1 MRKVFQNRDLK
12 RSRAKRKN
20 VLLFSLVGI
29 MVMMLIISA
38 AMSIDMKGAIK
49 RLNMNNEELPDV
61 SEMTEESETKEQWAI
76 SVENR
81 LERIEQESRSQ
92 AEEMGSKIVEKIK
105 QDSDLQFNMLTGK
118 LEKIGDKL
126 SRQQQQIQKLQKETA
141 ALKVNGAANNI
152 ALQEQIEKVAKQYDQ
167 VSVIA
172 PPPPLK
178 KDNEGGIL
186 DDLDIAAVPRAVK
199 QAVMPQ
205 QSKQLTYSV
214 QTVENS
220 FAEAN
225 ASAETKELTKEEI
238 AAMNTYEI
246 VTGFSEAY
254 MITGAVAPLFG
265 GRNGGGGGA
274 GGGAGGSQML
284 PVPVL
289 LEAEGDLIMPNDT
302 IGSVDKCMLI
312 GTAVGNASSSSIDV
326 RLEKMSCIVAGGKK
340 IIDGKIQGWLVSE
353 SGTPGIPATMVYR
366 AGDYISRMIASGV
379 LEGLSQGFMNAA
391 SAGNYGNSQGGIVYA
406 GAANGAGQ
414 GVSNSFSKL
423 ADFYLN
429 LAEAT
434 LPMLEAKG
442 GRTVSM
448 VLMGGDKFQLR
459 DVNLLD
465 TREVDA
471 YVNEFVGENE

>member
-1 MRKVFQNRDLK
+1 MRKIFEKRDLK
-12 RSRAKRKN
+12 KSRAKRKN
-20 VLLFSLVGI
+20 VFLFAIVGILLLLLFV
-29 MVMMLIISA
+29 SA
-38 AMSIDMKGAIK
+38 FMSIDMTGAIK
-49 RLNMNNEELPDV
+49 RMNANNEALPDA
-61 SEMTEESETKEQWAI
+61 SDFTEEAETKEQWAL

-81 LERIEQESRSQ
+81 LQRVEEESRR
-92 AEEMGSKIVEKIK
+92 ETEKMGEQIIDKIGKKTE
-105 QDSDLQFNMLTGK
+105 LQFNIITGK
-118 LEKIGDKL
+118 LEKINKKL
-126 SRQQQQIQKLQKETA
+126 SAQDDQLKKLKKETA
-141 ALKVNGAANNI
+141 ALKLNAATNNA
-152 ALQEQIEKVAKQYDQ
+152 ALQERIEKIAEESEKVQ
-167 VSVIA
+167 VIA
-172 PPPPLK
+172 PPPRLVEK
-178 KDNEGGIL
+178 ESDGGIL
-186 DDLDIAAVPRAVK
+186 DDLDIAAIPKAVK
-199 QAVMPQ
+199 KMVAP
-205 QSKQLTYSV
+205 KKGLTYSV
-214 QTVENS
+214 QTVENT
-220 FAEAN
+220 FAESN
-225 ASAETKELTKEEI
+225 ATQNEPEKMTKEQI

-265 GRNGGGGGA
+265 GRNGGGA
-274 GGGAGGSQML
+274 GGGGSGAAGGQMQ

-289 LEAEGDLIMPNDT
+289 LESEGDLIMPNDT

-312 GTAVGNASSSSIDV
+312 GTATGNASSSAIDV
-326 RLEKMSCIVAGGKK
+326 RLEKMSCLLDGGKK

-391 SAGNYGNSQGGIVYA
+391 AAGNYGNSQGGMIYA
-406 GAANGAGQ
+406 GGMNGAGQ

-448 VLMGGDKFQLR
+448 VLMGGDKFVLR

-465 TREVDA
+465 TREVEG
-471 YVNEFVGENE
+471 YINEFVGDE